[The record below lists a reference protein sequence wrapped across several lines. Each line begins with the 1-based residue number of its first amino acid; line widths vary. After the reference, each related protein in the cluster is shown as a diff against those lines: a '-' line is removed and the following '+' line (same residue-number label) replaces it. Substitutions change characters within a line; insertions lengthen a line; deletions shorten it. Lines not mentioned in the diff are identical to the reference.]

1 PQPDP
6 ELPTLSLTT
15 HTLPAQAPTGKGP
28 DAGGPI
34 QVIHNQP
41 GRYQCMSVLG
51 GARPH
56 CQRVFKSLG
65 LLRRH
70 HRVMHGPNTQTWEV
84 VVKKEEEE
92 EVKME
97 DIKME
102 VEEAVKKEEEEED
115 VKTEVEEQ
123 DIKEEEM
130 ELEEGEILEDELEDG
145 EIREEMDLD
154 AEAFIQTAD
163 DAAPPSQFYHPVY
176 GCYRPMCSEET
187 FDMIEGKDIQPAWP

>member
-1 PQPDP
+1 
-6 ELPTLSLTT
+6 
-15 HTLPAQAPTGKGP
+15 
-28 DAGGPI
+28 
-34 QVIHNQP
+34 
-41 GRYQCMSVLG
+41 MSVLG

-70 HRVMHGPNTQTWEV
+70 HRVMHGPNTQTCALCGRFFFGREIGEVEGEV

-130 ELEEGEILEDELEDG
+130 ELEEGK
-145 EIREEMDLD
+145 IREEMDLD